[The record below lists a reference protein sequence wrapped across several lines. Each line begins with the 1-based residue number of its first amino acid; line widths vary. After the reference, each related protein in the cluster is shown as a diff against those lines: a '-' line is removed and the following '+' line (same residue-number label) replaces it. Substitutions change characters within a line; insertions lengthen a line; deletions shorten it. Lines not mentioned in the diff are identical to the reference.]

1 MTATA
6 LLLAKD
12 ACLALRSGRRRQR
25 ARTSP
30 KAITCTPTLADL
42 LGCEGTWE
50 TAEATPAGA
59 ALLARHP
66 ETATALEVLLAV
78 G

>member
-1 MTATA
+1 M
-6 LLLAKD
+6 LAG
-12 ACLALRSGRRRQR
+12 CGI
-25 ARTSP
+25 
-30 KAITCTPTLADL
+30 AITCTPTLADL

-66 ETATALEVLLAV
+66 DTATALEVLLAV

>member
-1 MTATA
+1 MTAPA

-12 ACLALRSGRRRQR
+12 ACLALRSERRRQR

-42 LGCEGTWE
+42 LGCEGTGRPS
-50 TAEATPAGA
+50 PAGA